1 MGKPDPTVLEQFGK
15 PEVVGNSTCEPLA
28 PPQPP
33 NPLYQRTVTPK
44 RESNKPSLFE
54 RVKHLTV
61 ELQQE
66 QIVLRG
72 LANSYYV
79 KQLAQ
84 QAVLDLFPDI
94 WLQNA
99 IAVSNRLA
107 TSSQPQIDSLR

>member
-1 MGKPDPTVLEQFGK
+1 VQ
-15 PEVVGNSTCEPLA
+15 N
-28 PPQPP
+28 
-33 NPLYQRTVTPK
+33 
-44 RESNKPSLFE
+44 
-54 RVKHLTV
+54 LTV
-61 ELQQE
+61 ELQPE